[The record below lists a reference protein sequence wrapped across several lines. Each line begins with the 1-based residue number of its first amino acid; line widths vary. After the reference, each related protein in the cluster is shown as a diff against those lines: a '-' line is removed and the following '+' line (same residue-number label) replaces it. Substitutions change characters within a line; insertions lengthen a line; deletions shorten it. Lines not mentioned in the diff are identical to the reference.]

1 MENKEIEVK
10 EVEVIEAKETV
21 KQKIKK
27 FYVKHKTKIAVG
39 VTALTTAAVTAFVCS
54 IGQNDEDPN
63 EIEEVYFEAIEA
75 PTEVIEVTTVEATSE
90 EV

>member
-1 MENKEIEVK
+1 MENNENEVIVEAIEVK
-10 EVEVIEAKETV
+10 GNDQTRMRR
-21 KQKIKK
+21 

-39 VTALTTAAVTAFVCS
+39 VTAIATAAVTALVCS
-54 IGQNDEDPN
+54 IGNEDPN

-75 PTEVIEVTTVEATSE
+75 PTEVIEVTTVETTSE

>member
-1 MENKEIEVK
+1 MENNENEVILEVIEVK
-10 EVEVIEAKETV
+10 ETI
-21 KQKIKK
+21 KQKMKK

-39 VTALTTAAVTAFVCS
+39 VTAITTAAVTALVCS
-54 IGQNDEDPN
+54 IGNEDPN

-75 PTEVIEVTTVEATSE
+75 PTEVIEVTTVETTSE

>member
-1 MENKEIEVK
+1 MKNEEIEVT

-54 IGQNDEDPN
+54 IGQNDEDPEN
-63 EIEEVYFEAIEA
+63 EEVYFEAIEA
-75 PTEVIEVTTVEATSE
+75 PTEYIDVPTVETTSE